1 MISNAANLFSL
12 VHNDSRA
19 LNQSNYILSGYS
31 TVSVFQVFDGVTSL
45 VNMHTFTFL
54 TILAVILLMEVEGQ
68 QNCEGWKI
76 PYGGCSEVCSGH

>member
-1 MISNAANLFSL
+1 M
-12 VHNDSRA
+12 RA
-19 LNQSNYILSGYS
+19 TIYCQATLLSG
-31 TVSVFQVFDGVTSL
+31 FQVFDGVTSL

-76 PYGGCSEVCSGH
+76 PYGGCSEVCFGY

>member
-12 VHNDSRA
+12 IRNDSRA
-19 LNQSNYILSGYS
+19 LNQSNYILSG
-31 TVSVFQVFDGVTSL
+31 FQVFDGVTSL

-54 TILAVILLMEVEGQ
+54 TILALILLMEVEGQ

-76 PYGGCSEVCSGH
+76 PYGGCSEVCSGY